1 MVELE
6 FLDYAQEMAVVVDF
20 LRSYL
25 NANSQR
31 ESFISGCH
39 SRTIRGSWSRG
50 YDATLTWWRSQ
61 VQFLPSPPMTSYDKL
76 HNKIIF

>member
-6 FLDYAQEMAVVVDF
+6 FLLDYAQEMAVVVDF

-39 SRTIRGSWSRG
+39 SRANAG
-50 YDATLTWWRSQ
+50 L
-61 VQFLPSPPMTSYDKL
+61 VV
-76 HNKIIF
+76 

>member
-1 MVELE
+1 MVSMEAYCMKCKNTVVVQSPKKIVME
-6 FLDYAQEMAVVVDF
+6 NGRTRFLDYAQEMAVVVDF

-39 SRTIRGSWSRG
+39 SRTIRG
-50 YDATLTWWRSQ
+50 L
-61 VQFLPSPPMTSYDKL
+61 VV
-76 HNKIIF
+76 

>member
-6 FLDYAQEMAVVVDF
+6 FLVYAQEMAVMVDF

-61 VQFLPSPPMTSYDKL
+61 VQFLPSPPTTYIDKFF
-76 HNKIIF
+76 NVNEF